1 MKTPDTK
8 SSSPRARPARADC
21 CIDSECE
28 SGLRNNYFVGK
39 RLTPDAFRVEQRYQ
53 NQRRHLVNRAI
64 HGWGV
69 VYGYP
74 VAAEPADK
82 ARKEGTFRRFV
93 VGPGF
98 ALDLPGR
105 ELLQV
110 DSVSL
115 GLDDVIALDNDF
127 KRIPTGCEC
136 GKEHPAPWR
145 GGCWLL
151 SVHYA
156 EQPVGAVDLR
166 DPCSC
171 ERHEWDKV
179 CETVRYSLRHV
190 DCAACC
196 GGPEC
201 ELDCGCSSSPCCNE
215 MVLGVVEKREAER
228 CGGANPVLR
237 GGCAC
242 LCEHLTALRP
252 EPACHDLTE
261 IREAC
266 GRVRVDLRH
275 GVPLACL
282 MLVNEEKGECPGW
295 RFSDWIESCGPRRL
309 VKRNDVL
316 FDLLQGC
323 DLARISD
330 IGWKQWH
337 RTDEPMPWNSFE
349 RSWGTEKE
357 PGKHFTILWW
367 VEFSHPIREN
377 TVRPDCFSVYFMD
390 YDEDTAWGQARYLP
404 IVDVTTWAAP
414 GTPDKHITRATLV
427 VDSAWF
433 HEAVAGR
440 RTIFDDRIQMVIEV
454 NGNYMIDCNG
464 QAPDLDN
471 VGLPAAPT
479 GNGSPGGIYRSH
491 VLIERRRGKEDVPR
505 PEPGKPPIEKD
516 PKSDGPDN
524 NPQGVKS

>member
-1 MKTPDTK
+1 
-8 SSSPRARPARADC
+8 
-21 CIDSECE
+21 
-28 SGLRNNYFVGK
+28 
-39 RLTPDAFRVEQRYQ
+39 
-53 NQRRHLVNRAI
+53 
-64 HGWGV
+64 
-69 VYGYP
+69 
-74 VAAEPADK
+74 
-82 ARKEGTFRRFV
+82 
-93 VGPGF
+93 
-98 ALDLPGR
+98 
-105 ELLQV
+105 
-110 DSVSL
+110 
-115 GLDDVIALDNDF
+115 
-127 KRIPTGCEC
+127 
-136 GKEHPAPWR
+136 
-145 GGCWLL
+145 
-151 SVHYA
+151 
-156 EQPVGAVDLR
+156 
-166 DPCSC
+166 
-171 ERHEWDKV
+171 
-179 CETVRYSLRHV
+179 
-190 DCAACC
+190 
-196 GGPEC
+196 
-201 ELDCGCSSSPCCNE
+201 
-215 MVLGVVEKREAER
+215 
-228 CGGANPVLR
+228 
-237 GGCAC
+237 
-242 LCEHLTALRP
+242 
-252 EPACHDLTE
+252 
-261 IREAC
+261 
-266 GRVRVDLRH
+266 VDLRH

-330 IGWKQWH
+330 TGWKQWH

-440 RTIFDDRIQMVIEV
+440 RTIFDDDRIQMVIEV